1 MPTYRFSG
9 KISLGR
15 GVHGFER
22 QLEAE
27 SLSHAEEKLFSE
39 LGSEHSVPRSKIE
52 IDESGKLEA

>member
-22 QLEAE
+22 QVEAK
-27 SLSHAEEKLFSE
+27 SLNHAEEKLFSE
-39 LGSEHSVPRSKIE
+39 LGSEHSIPRSKIAIE
-52 IDESGKLEA
+52 DSGEVEG